1 MPYIVYGNFTA
12 WSTRPMTYLLFW
24 TSQMSNSLEAC
35 ETTGRVGVI
44 IGWQR
49 QLFVAYGECLRR
61 SQDADDTEDAGVLR

>member
-1 MPYIVYGNFTA
+1 
-12 WSTRPMTYLLFW
+12 
-24 TSQMSNSLEAC
+24 MSNSLEAC
-35 ETTGRVGVI
+35 ETTGGVGVI